1 MSKHTCASAAI
12 AAYESMN
19 KPRSTAQIGIDLG
32 IPEDY
37 NKESYIEGTL
47 ERMLS
52 EELNVAT
59 VKDIKR
65 GAP

>member
-1 MSKHTCASAAI
+1 
-12 AAYESMN
+12 MN

-37 NKESYIEGTL
+37 NRTGIMETL
-47 ERMLS
+47 DEP
-52 EELNVAT
+52 LNVAT

-65 GAP
+65 EAP